1 MSLTDTRPSGPD
13 AGRGWGT
20 RQGMRVAGRR
30 PTAREPAPGAGAAER
45 HWPMAEE
52 GRGHGQR
59 HGDPAACSPRWP
71 RRACRGGRRLRFRA
85 AGVSGVSGFGPL
97 GQVGQ
102 VTLGRLG
109 LRIKVSRTK
118 IKFIGPKF
126 CPSGKHTSTYSRSD
140 TSFLLSGRHL
150 VAVAVKGRPAVKTW
164 EPSRLPQELGGLDL
178 TKPPTPASRAMP
190 SAVHPLTRGNAE
202 LTKPSPRRRERQEP
216 PEEPSGRTGHRRRVV
231 WRDGGRGSPRGACT
245 DSRTELSSEAEVLGN
260 RPRGLAP
267 RRPVWEPGSV
277 WVGVARSQD
286 KSCVPWDV
294 RILHL

>member
-1 MSLTDTRPSGPD
+1 
-13 AGRGWGT
+13 
-20 RQGMRVAGRR
+20 
-30 PTAREPAPGAGAAER
+30 
-45 HWPMAEE
+45 MAEE

-178 TKPPTPASRAMP
+178 TPNPRPGIAGHAQCGP
-190 SAVHPLTRGNAE
+190 SVNTRKCRINQTLAEETGKAGATRGALWEDRPSQKSRLERWRERKSTRRLHGLQDRAE
-202 LTKPSPRRRERQEP
+202 L
-216 PEEPSGRTGHRRRVV
+216 
-231 WRDGGRGSPRGACT
+231 GG
-245 DSRTELSSEAEVLGN
+245 
-260 RPRGLAP
+260 
-267 RRPVWEPGSV
+267 
-277 WVGVARSQD
+277 
-286 KSCVPWDV
+286 
-294 RILHL
+294 